1 MPVGDERAKGEGE
14 EHQPDDAGVDKQVW
28 CLAMLSSKDDT
39 PGPPDLSHP
48 FHGVLARA
56 QDERVASHL
65 IPDAREHDPSTSQ
78 VGGCNGEEQ
87 VGRGQQ
93 GCERQAPP
101 DHGYV
106 DILAP
111 QILSAKVHDKAQ
123 TDHERCESGAAAGGC
138 DEDSRQRKG
147 QDHSPGRLDRCSRRN
162 QRHDQLSSGVFLRE
176 ESVES
181 AAQTDGLVDPTL
193 GHALVAVGYDR
204 DISLVLAESTDPAG
218 IPVPA
223 RAGAWRDIQRDPA
236 GALLVPRG
244 SALDLGATCKAWAA
258 DLIVAAIA
266 AESDSTVVLSLGGDI
281 AVAGPGGWPVA
292 ITETIDDPAGAEVVH
307 LPYGGL
313 ATSST
318 AARRWIRDGVI
329 RHHLI
334 DPRTGEPTSGR
345 WRTVTATGAT
355 CLAANTATTAAI
367 VLGDRAVGWLTERDI
382 PARLVNT
389 SGRIV
394 RTQLWPEPE
403 AAS

>member
-1 MPVGDERAKGEGE
+1 MTTLEAATSV
-14 EHQPDDAGVDKQVW
+14 Q
-28 CLAMLSSKDDT
+28 
-39 PGPPDLSHP
+39 
-48 FHGVLARA
+48 HGT
-56 QDERVASHL
+56 ASWPAL
-65 IPDAREHDPSTSQ
+65 
-78 VGGCNGEEQ
+78 G
-87 VGRGQQ
+87 
-93 GCERQAPP
+93 
-101 DHGYV
+101 GYV
-106 DILAP
+106 HLSTADAAALEPARQIAERLLADVDRTCSRFRQDSDLIRANTGAGSWVSVDP
-111 QILSAKVHDKAQ
+111 MLVKAV
-123 TDHERCESGAAAGGC
+123 GAA
-138 DEDSRQRKG
+138 
-147 QDHSPGRLDRCSRRN
+147 
-162 QRHDQLSSGVFLRE
+162 
-176 ESVES
+176 VEA

-236 GALLVPRG
+236 GAILVPRG

-266 AESDSTVVLSLGGDI
+266 AEFDSTVVLSLGGDI
-281 AVAGPGGWPVA
+281 AVAGPNGWPVA
-292 ITETIDDPAGAEVVH
+292 ITETIDDPAGAEIVH

-345 WRTVTATGAT
+345 WRTVTATGVT

-367 VLGDRAVGWLTERDI
+367 VMGDAAVGWLTERDI

-389 SGRIV
+389 EGRIV
-394 RTQLWPEPE
+394 RTEQWPVRK
-403 AAS
+403 ATS

>member
-1 MPVGDERAKGEGE
+1 MTTLEAATTVGNGTATWRALGTYVHLSTADGTVLEPARQIATRLLE
-14 EHQPDDAGVDKQVW
+14 DVDRTCSRFRQDSDLVRANSAAGAWVRVDP
-28 CLAMLSSKDDT
+28 ML
-39 PGPPDLSHP
+39 
-48 FHGVLARA
+48 VRA
-56 QDERVASHL
+56 V
-65 IPDAREHDPSTSQ
+65 
-78 VGGCNGEEQ
+78 
-87 VGRGQQ
+87 
-93 GCERQAPP
+93 
-101 DHGYV
+101 
-106 DILAP
+106 
-111 QILSAKVHDKAQ
+111 
-123 TDHERCESGAAAGGC
+123 GAA
-138 DEDSRQRKG
+138 
-147 QDHSPGRLDRCSRRN
+147 
-162 QRHDQLSSGVFLRE
+162 
-176 ESVES
+176 VEA

-193 GHALVAVGYDR
+193 GHALVAAGYDR

-223 RAGAWRDIQRDPA
+223 RSGAWRDIQRDPA
-236 GALLVPRG
+236 GAILVPRG

-266 AESDSTVVLSLGGDI
+266 AEFDSTVVLSLGGDV

-292 ITETIDDPAGAEVVH
+292 ITETIDDPAGAEIVH

-318 AARRWIRDGVI
+318 AARRWIRGGVI

-355 CLAANTATTAAI
+355 CLAANTATTAAV
-367 VLGDRAVGWLTERDI
+367 VLGERAVGWLNERDI

-394 RTQLWPEPE
+394 RTQRWPEPE